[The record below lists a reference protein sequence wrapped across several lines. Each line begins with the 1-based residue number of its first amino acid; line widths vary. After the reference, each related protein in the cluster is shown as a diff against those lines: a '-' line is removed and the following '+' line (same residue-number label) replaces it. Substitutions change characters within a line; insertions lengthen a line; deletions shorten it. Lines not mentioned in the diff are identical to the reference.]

1 MTPLLIFVIS
11 SFSSYNF
18 FSSFHYTCI
27 TRVHVVIQEKI
38 SFSLGKLPLLRD
50 IKVEETYS
58 DHEHATPTH
67 VGLVDEGG

>member
-1 MTPLLIFVIS
+1 MLFFDRRI
-11 SFSSYNF
+11 

-27 TRVHVVIQEKI
+27 TCIHVVIQEKI

-58 DHEHATPTH
+58 DHEHATPSR
-67 VGLVDEGG
+67 VGLVEEGG